1 MSICKLTGTP
11 ILPSDSDSLQLDHIP
26 LWDVY
31 HQLGINFGERI
42 FARIM
47 NGDEE
52 EEEDSP
58 LVNVT
63 YNQLYIDSLKV
74 AQVLKEK
81 LGHPETMTYALLG
94 ATSTYTYLVTIVA
107 GWLNH
112 WTVSF
117 SLSRIFFFP
126 FWFSCQDRFFYY
138 PVGTVSK
145 GTLVFSKPS
154 MPKPSSQTPKVVKLL
169 KPYSK
174 TFPSPSRFS
183 MSFIPKISLSTLNYP
198 KALSKSPQ
206 FLKKSLNKFR
216 CTCIAVVPQVGLYLS
231 ISRKTL
237 FFFSPLGH
245 PKPIPQSHEHIITDI
260 IAIRTNINYVGAPVY
275 APLPL
280 YHVRAFFHPPKQTKL
295 KKKKKTFFPF
305 QGIGHYCFTRWPI
318 GAGHIPTFVHTKLP
332 LTSTSFLRHLR
343 RLPGALCFLAPVL
356 VEDALRES
364 PADYQVLKTTKR
376 IFTGGAALDRTIAQR
391 LIEMGVPIVQVYGT

>member
-1 MSICKLTGTP
+1 M
-11 ILPSDSDSLQLDHIP
+11 
-26 LWDVY
+26 
-31 HQLGINFGERI
+31 
-42 FARIM
+42 
-47 NGDEE
+47 
-52 EEEDSP
+52 
-58 LVNVT
+58 
-63 YNQLYIDSLKV
+63 
-74 AQVLKEK
+74 
-81 LGHPETMTYALLG
+81 
-94 ATSTYTYLVTIVA
+94 
-107 GWLNH
+107 
-112 WTVSF
+112 
-117 SLSRIFFFP
+117 
-126 FWFSCQDRFFYY
+126 
-138 PVGTVSK
+138 SK

-231 ISRKTL
+231 ISRRTL

-295 KKKKKTFFPF
+295 KKKKKNLLS
-305 QGIGHYCFTRWPI
+305 
-318 GAGHIPTFVHTKLP
+318 IPGNRSLLFHP
-332 LTSTSFLRHLR
+332 LAYRSRTHPHLCPHQTTSNQYFLSSSLTTSPRCLMLLGSCSR
-343 RLPGALCFLAPVL
+343 RRCI
-356 VEDALRES
+356 
-364 PADYQVLKTTKR
+364 T
-376 IFTGGAALDRTIAQR
+376 
-391 LIEMGVPIVQVYGT
+391 